1 MTNGVLTARTSL
13 IASPTLTALVPA
25 TRILAAWPTV
35 WNELPIISLSE
46 LNNFVDDYRDNV
58 VASDVVEI
66 EVQIFVEQ
74 NKSTA
79 DIATAVDNILI
90 PDGWNRDYSEM
101 LFLEGQ
107 TVNRR
112 IMRYSRRFEILPV

>member
-1 MTNGVLTARTSL
+1 VTNGLLTARTSL
-13 IASPTLTALVPA
+13 IASPALTALVPA
-25 TRILAAWPTV
+25 TRILAAWPTT
-35 WNELPIISLSE
+35 WNTLPIISINE
-46 LNNFVDDYRDNV
+46 LNNYVDDYRDNL

-66 EVQIFVEQ
+66 EVQIFCEQ

-79 DIATAVDNILI
+79 DIASAVDNVLI

-107 TVNRR
+107 TLNRR
-112 IMRYSRRFEILPV
+112 VMRYSRRFEILPA

>member
-1 MTNGVLTARTSL
+1 MTNGLLTARTSL
-13 IASPTLTALVPA
+13 IANATLTALVPSS
-25 TRILAAWPTV
+25 RIMAAWPTV
-35 WNELPIISLSE
+35 WSTLPIISINE
-46 LNNFVDDYRDNV
+46 LNNFVDDYRDNTP
-58 VASDVVEI
+58 ASDVVEI
-66 EVQIFVEQ
+66 EVQIFCEQ

-79 DIATAVDNILI
+79 DIATAVDNVLI

-112 IMRYSRRFEILPV
+112 VMRYSRRFEILPA